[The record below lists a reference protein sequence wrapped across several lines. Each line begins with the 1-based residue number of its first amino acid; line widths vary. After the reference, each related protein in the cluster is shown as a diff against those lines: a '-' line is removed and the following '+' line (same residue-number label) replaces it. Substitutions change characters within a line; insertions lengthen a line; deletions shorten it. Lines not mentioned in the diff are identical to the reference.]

1 MKKFLIPFIC
11 LLFLSQAISQNFTPN
26 PYISVLF
33 TNTLS
38 KHIQPNAD
46 LRYRENIYASFD
58 STLYIMNQKG
68 FQNQYSA
75 EYAKISKIHLFT
87 GDEETY
93 SVFPSSE
100 FLENGGITNHIWI
113 WALAISNNML
123 FLAVDE
129 GIWIYQ
135 FTETKQY
142 KYINT
147 ISVENV
153 SKLFVVNNELHVFV
167 NDEKGFDWLKINLSN
182 FEVTNV
188 RQLELKNPFF
198 FQVAPMQILT
208 MNNNALYVLQQN
220 EPIIEKYSLTGEWLK
235 NCHLEIQNWNPIPDT
250 IANTLNSIE
259 DITERTYAFAKHEIF
274 NYNMIHLFYI
284 FPSERFL
291 MIAIDRNKNDG
302 TFITPYF
309 IQIIGDN
316 IITKPYSVK
325 LQESEKFGDRYF
337 PFTPPRAEGN
347 FVFANLNEYIT
358 QVSQCTS
365 IDWHNKTQQEYQHD
379 VNMYYR
385 DNDPVEKIET
395 YRFIQNYI
403 PADSVCFLDYDDHV
417 FSLNDIKKD
426 KAIFIISQY
435 PQCSMCLKLLWQY
448 FSQQKFLE
456 VELYNVA
463 QDCSTYLSKK
473 EYLKET
479 NTYFKTEYTPLFY
492 KSKDVTVATEHIL
505 NQSANP
511 LILLFDK
518 KLQHIEV
525 ISSQHIIG
533 DIMGNFE
540 PSFIHTIKN
549 FVEN

>member
-1 MKKFLIPFIC
+1 M
-11 LLFLSQAISQNFTPN
+11 SQAISQNITPN

-38 KHIQPNAD
+38 KQIQPNAD
-46 LRYRENIYASFD
+46 LRYRENIYTTFD

-68 FQNQYSA
+68 FLNQYPA
-75 EYAKISKIHLFT
+75 EDTKVSKINLFT
-87 GDEETY
+87 GYEEVY
-93 SVFPSSE
+93 SVFPSSK
-100 FLENGGITNHIWI
+100 FLENGGTTNHIWI
-113 WALAISNNML
+113 WALAVSNNML

-129 GIWIYQ
+129 GVWIYQ
-135 FTETKQY
+135 FTENKQY
-142 KYINT
+142 EYVYT
-147 ISVENV
+147 ISIENV

-167 NDEKGFDWLKINLSN
+167 NNEKGFDWLKINLSD
-182 FEVTNV
+182 FKVTNV

-198 FQVAPMQILT
+198 FQIGPMQILT

-235 NCHLEIQNWNPIPDT
+235 NCHLEIQDWNPIPDT
-250 IANTLNSIE
+250 ITNTLNSIE

-274 NYNMIHLFYI
+274 NYNMIHLFYV

-291 MIAIDRNKNDG
+291 MIAIDRNNNDG
-302 TFITPYF
+302 TFTTPYF

-316 IITKPYSVK
+316 IIIEPYSVK
-325 LQESEKFGDRYF
+325 LQELDTFGDRYF

-347 FVFANLNEYIT
+347 FVFAKFNEYIT
-358 QVSQCTS
+358 QVSQSTS
-365 IDWHNKTQQEYQHD
+365 VDWQNKTQQEYQHD
-379 VNMYYR
+379 VNMYHR
-385 DNDPVEKIET
+385 DNDPIEKIET
-395 YRFIQNYI
+395 YHFIKNHI
-403 PADSVCFLDYDDHV
+403 PADSICFLDYDDHI

-435 PQCSMCLKLLWQY
+435 PQCSMCIKLLWQY
-448 FSQQKFLE
+448 FSQKQFIE
-456 VELYNVA
+456 VELFNVA
-463 QDCSTYLSKK
+463 QDCNTYLYKK
-473 EYLKET
+473 EYLKEA

-492 KSKDVTVATEHIL
+492 KSKDVTAATEQIL
-505 NQSANP
+505 NQPANP

-525 ISSQHIIG
+525 ITSSHIIG